1 MKELRNIVL
10 EYSRALNLNTF
21 HLQSDFN
28 ALHVW
33 IWILCCITNA
43 ARSNPNQ
50 YSLCRESLATMR
62 SVRHDVV
69 RLLSFVL
76 ETMCWNK
83 GLFVYPSTI
92 RISQKKSFYYLIN
105 VFYFSFSLQVRKM
118 LPCLSP
124 SLCYLDLS
132 SSRVSLFHECATQFC
147 RFLYASSF
155 KKYPELCFLQK
166 ANDSMKIPKRTTT
179 RADDLRRTIIVY
191 NFMKRKTRQCLNK
204 KNLLAK
210 KKTKE
215 INGCGERKRF
225 SKSRSIR

>member
-124 SLCYLDLS
+124 SLSVIWIFPLLGWACFMNV
-132 SSRVSLFHECATQFC
+132 R
-147 RFLYASSF
+147 RSF
-155 KKYPELCFLQK
+155 VDFFMRLPSK
-166 ANDSMKIPKRTTT
+166 NIPNC
-179 RADDLRRTIIVY
+179 V
-191 NFMKRKTRQCLNK
+191 
-204 KNLLAK
+204 
-210 KKTKE
+210 
-215 INGCGERKRF
+215 F
-225 SKSRSIR
+225 SKKQTIRWKSQNVQQQEQMIWDEQ